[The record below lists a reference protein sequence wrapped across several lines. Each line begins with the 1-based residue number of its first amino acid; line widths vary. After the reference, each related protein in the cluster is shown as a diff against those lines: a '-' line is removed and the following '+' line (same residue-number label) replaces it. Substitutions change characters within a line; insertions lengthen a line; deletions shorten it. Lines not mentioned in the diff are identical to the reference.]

1 MARGP
6 GLLNPFLLS
15 KSLPRR
21 GKKIVKH
28 FLTEKRY
35 PSSSHPSALMSLFES
50 GSSRGPRR
58 GGKSV
63 EKHESASY
71 AVHLVLVAIHQT
83 SAIAFFFFLPFP
95 LPSPHRNPCVA
106 SSSGPASCRS
116 SPLPLPPST
125 RTRLG
130 EVFPRRFFKR
140 AIVNGGTKQSRDN
153 TVEIFSRLDL
163 II

>member
-21 GKKIVKH
+21 GKKNSKTLFNGETIPLLLASVSVDV
-28 FLTEKRY
+28 FVRERILSRPEARREKRGKTRERILCCPPRPGRD
-35 PSSSHPSALMSLFES
+35 PSNVSDRL
-50 GSSRGPRR
+50 
-58 GGKSV
+58 
-63 EKHESASY
+63 
-71 AVHLVLVAIHQT
+71 
-83 SAIAFFFFLPFP
+83 FFFLPFP
-95 LPSPHRNPCVA
+95 LPRPHRNPCVA

-116 SPLPLPPST
+116 SPLPLPPSA